1 MSRRNEALTIIAH
14 ADLTNRARG
23 GIVIYLLAWLTIM
36 LSNQVHVSNPE
47 YFYFNTA
54 VIVLVMLSRLAH
66 YYTFVRGFEI
76 PLSLAY
82 DWLIYSILL
91 GALHWGLMSC
101 WTLLNS
107 DYAALDTYI
116 IVSGAVLGIAGAT
129 ALSISRRIRL
139 WFPTLIMLPS
149 ITVLFTRG
157 GTEDLIYA
165 SMAILALVYV
175 HVTSK
180 TASQDYWHAIKN
192 HALAEQRAT
201 DMERLSVTDQ
211 LTQLKNRSYFD
222 QRFGEEWKRGD
233 RQNQSLSLLILDL
246 DGFKRIND
254 THGHL
259 FGDECLR
266 QVART
271 LDSEIHRETDIVTR
285 YGGEE
290 FVLLM
295 PDTEA
300 QQAASV
306 AEKLRR
312 AIADIDIEHEGVPVR
327 LTCSIGG
334 ATALPHH
341 GSNRDNLFKRADHAL
356 YTAKANGR
364 NRYHASVAG
373 VHLVAG

>member
-1 MSRRNEALTIIAH
+1 MSRNNDALTSIAH

-36 LSNQVHVSNPE
+36 LSNQVHLSNPE
-47 YFYFNTA
+47 FFYFNTA
-54 VIVLVMLSRLAH
+54 VLVLVLLSRLAH
-66 YYTFVRGFEI
+66 YYVFLRKFEI
-76 PLSLAY
+76 PAAMAY
-82 DWLIYSILL
+82 DWLVYTILF

-107 DYAALDTYI
+107 EYAALDTYI
-116 IVSGAVLGIAGAT
+116 IVTAAVLGLAGAT

-139 WFPTLIMLPS
+139 LFPILIMLPS
-149 ITVLFTRG
+149 ITVLCTRG
-157 GTEDLIYA
+157 GTEDLIFA
-165 SMAILALVYV
+165 SMAVLSLIYV

-180 TASQDYWHAIKN
+180 TASQDYWQAIKN
-192 HALAEQRAT
+192 RALAEQRAL

-233 RQNQSLSLLILDL
+233 RQNQPLSLLMLDL

-254 THGHL
+254 THGHV

-266 QVART
+266 RVART
-271 LDSEIHRETDIVTR
+271 LDSEIHRETDIVAR

-306 AEKLRR
+306 ADKLRQ
-312 AIADIDIEHEGVPVR
+312 AIAAIDIEHDGELVR

-334 ATALPHH
+334 ATVLPHH
-341 GSNRDNLFKRADHAL
+341 GSDRHNLLKRADHAL